1 MAETRTAQGVQ
12 CMLESTICIHRR
24 RSDPFCWLRVHD
36 SKVFFL
42 NMFYFKDAMKLPSLA
57 SVAALT
63 FVPDHVY
70 EKITRTWTE
79 INIEITGFCFI
90 TYELFL
96 SIFYSSFL
104 VTSALCLQ
112 TSDSSIF
119 VV

>member
-1 MAETRTAQGVQ
+1 MYAGIYNLHTSKEKRSFLLVEGTR
-12 CMLESTICIHRR
+12 
-24 RSDPFCWLRVHD
+24 F
-36 SKVFFL
+36 KVFFL

-90 TYELFL
+90 TNELFL